1 MGVGLEGRRRGVG
14 DVVERT
20 ARVRGGVNGGWRY
33 RAAWRSKRGVEEGGA
48 GGERGLGVVWEWGV
62 GR

>member
-1 MGVGLEGRRRGVG
+1 VG